1 VLAVIVTSGDR
12 AKPKTVK
19 VAELCPAVIN
29 AEGVTVTAPG
39 SLTVKVT
46 VVSVRTGAFVFTV
59 SVVCPPTATDAKL
72 GVMLEIVGGGGG
84 ALSRIIATGASVGE
98 KITLPLGWVY
108 GVKPGTTAP

>member
-1 VLAVIVTSGDR
+1 MIVTSLNR

-19 VAELCPAVIN
+19 VAELCPAAIN
-29 AEGVTVTAPG
+29 AEELTATAPA

-46 VVSVRTGAFVFTV
+46 VVSVKTGTFVFTV
-59 SVVCPPTATDAKL
+59 SVVCPPTATNAGF

-84 ALSRIIATGASVGE
+84 ALSRRIATGASVGE
-98 KITLPLGWVY
+98 NITLPPGGVY